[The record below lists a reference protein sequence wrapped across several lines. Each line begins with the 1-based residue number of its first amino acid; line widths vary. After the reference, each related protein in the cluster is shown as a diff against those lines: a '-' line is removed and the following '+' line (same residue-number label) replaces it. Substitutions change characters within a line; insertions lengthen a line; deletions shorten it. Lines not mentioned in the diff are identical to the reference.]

1 MELLYLAEILL
12 EPQVHQALP
21 PLAIAAIVAA
31 ASTATKAAGKIAGQA
46 KVKNEAKNRL
56 AELGDQKDA
65 MLGQFDD
72 ITSGITTGYED
83 YLANISS
90 LSDLNIDRSF
100 ADAAVEASRD
110 RMIGAGGGRVA
121 GEELLREEARRTT
134 ANQVEAARAA
144 AGDGAGLLGAISLAG
159 MAEAGR
165 MRDID
170 IQSQGQRER
179 QLLAAQESFE
189 RGLITRAEF
198 ERLSQ
203 EAEQEANVS
212 NELLFAQGG
221 LSLAERVGELGFDR
235 MNLESNYDQAIAR
248 QRAGLAQ
255 ARANMIQGGFDL
267 FGDAGL
273 AFADMKAGGSL
284 KKIKFNTG

>member
-31 ASTATKAAGKIAGQA
+31 AATATKAAGKIAGQA
-46 KVKNEAKNRL
+46 KVKNESKRRL
-56 AELGDQKDA
+56 GELGDQKEQ
-65 MLGQFDD
+65 MLGQFED
-72 ITSGITTGYED
+72 ISSGITTGYED

-100 ADAAVEASRD
+100 ADASVEASRD

-134 ANQVEAARAA
+134 ANQIEASRAA

-203 EAEQEANVS
+203 QAEQEANVS

-221 LSLAERVGELGFDR
+221 LSLAERAGELGFDR

-255 ARANMIQGGFDL
+255 ARGNMIQGGFDL

-284 KKIKFNTG
+284 KKIKFKKN